1 MNQRGRLRVML
12 FDKSAG
18 RAAILEQALK
28 DQGCEVVARLSDGED
43 VFKRVQELQPDVV
56 FVDMDIP
63 DRDTLESMRLINRE
77 QPRPVIMFAAQSDG
91 ATIEEA
97 VRAGVSAY
105 VVDGLNPSRIRPIMD
120 VAIAR
125 FREYQALR
133 NELELTRN
141 KLADRRDIDKAKGV
155 LMRQKGLSEEDAYS
169 ALRKLA
175 MDRNQK
181 LGDVARM
188 LLAAAELLG

>member
-1 MNQRGRLRVML
+1 MKQNGRLRVML

-28 DQGCEVVARLSDGED
+28 DQGCEVVARLGDGDD
-43 VFKRVQELQPDVV
+43 VFRRVQELQPDVV

-77 QPRPVIMFAAQSDG
+77 IPRPVVMFASQSDG

-105 VVDGLNPSRIRPIMD
+105 IVDGLSPSRLKPIME

-125 FREYQALR
+125 FREFQALR

-155 LMRQKGLSEEDAYS
+155 LMRQKGLSEEDAYA